1 MKNLNPQHCHFS
13 SKPSTTRLNKV
24 KNLNPHT
31 AEILRYA
38 QYDRPFSFPLSVF
51 SLSFTNKAFVDVLK
65 ELILIHLANGDIDV
79 AVVDNAHL

>member
-1 MKNLNPQHCHFS
+1 MTQTATLSFFGQALNNVI
-13 SKPSTTRLNKV
+13 LNEV

-38 QYDRPFSFPLSVF
+38 QYDRPFTFHLSVF
-51 SLSFTNKAFVDVLK
+51 SLSFTHKAFVDILK
-65 ELILIHLANGDIDV
+65 KLLLVHLANGDIDV